1 MAAQATRPAGRRA
14 VGPGLYRL
22 RTRLSQRRE
31 VTDVLVAILFLA
43 VVVFT
48 TLFLVKLPNVS
59 RLFLLLLFV
68 VQAGADRR
76 CRGRGSGPCF
86 VRLRARGQTRATC

>member
-1 MAAQATRPAGRRA
+1 MAAAGYA
-14 VGPGLYRL
+14 AALVGALWVQGLYRL

-59 RLFLLLLFV
+59 RLFLLLLFSC
-68 VQAGADRR
+68 QAALTLLSRAGIRAV
-76 CRGRGSGPCF
+76 F
-86 VRLRARGQTRATC
+86 VRCGRAATTRATC